1 MSVLFLDPVF
11 INRFQ
16 VRAFDIFQLPALR
29 LFNPVRSGTVP
40 SIQGHNNSNSH
51 LFRHQLQ
58 IIQQKITSFTM
69 LRRIASRS
77 SKFAYSHSQT
87 RPFFLQRP
95 PLPTSTQQQIRH
107 HGDGPGPD
115 APTIQLTFINADDSQ
130 TTVAARI
137 GETLLQTAHRTGI
150 EIEGACEGV
159 CACSTCHVIL
169 DQELYDNLLDEAEG
183 GHLGEDEEDMLDMAF
198 GLTHTS
204 RLGCQ
209 IHVSEVMDGSVITL
223 PKATRNFYV
232 DGHKPKPH

>member
-1 MSVLFLDPVF
+1 M
-11 INRFQ
+11 
-16 VRAFDIFQLPALR
+16 
-29 LFNPVRSGTVP
+29 
-40 SIQGHNNSNSH
+40 
-51 LFRHQLQ
+51 
-58 IIQQKITSFTM
+58 M
-69 LRRIASRS
+69 LRRISYSRYAHLIQARVRS
-77 SKFAYSHSQT
+77 LK
-87 RPFFLQRP
+87 
-95 PLPTSTQQQIRH
+95 LPVQQIRH

-115 APTIQLTFINADDSQ
+115 APTVNITFVNPDDSH
-130 TTVAARI
+130 TPVAARI

-150 EIEGACEGV
+150 EMEGACEGV

-169 DQELYDNLLDEAEG
+169 PQELYDNMLEQTED

-209 IHVSEVMDGSVITL
+209 ITVGEGMDGSVITL